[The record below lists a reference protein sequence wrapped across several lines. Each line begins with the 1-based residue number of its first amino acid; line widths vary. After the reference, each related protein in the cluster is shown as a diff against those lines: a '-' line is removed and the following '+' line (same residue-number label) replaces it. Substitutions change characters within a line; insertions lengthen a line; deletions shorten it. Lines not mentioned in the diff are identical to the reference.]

1 MIGLDVLGF
10 QVTQPV
16 VAKRFYDAPGPPP
29 VTVQRSGPD
38 PGGYVVFQPGIKEG
52 LKGILA
58 GSYVKPA
65 VHLVQD
71 LGQPAF
77 GTLIRPRLRKRYGA
91 RPQRSQKLVNGEDLE
106 LAVGLSPI
114 SISSLKGALLGS
126 FEPRAPLSLLP
137 GRGSLPSVR
146 PVESPPS
153 ICRSGE

>member
-1 MIGLDVLGF
+1 MVGLDVLGF

-38 PGGYVVFQPGIKEG
+38 PGGYVVSEPGLKEG
-52 LKGILA
+52 PKGILA

-77 GTLIRPRLRKRYGA
+77 GVSLGPFDRDPLLFTP
-91 RPQRSQKLVNGEDLE
+91 
-106 LAVGLSPI
+106 AVRVFTIINDDGP
-114 SISSLKGALLGS
+114 GALGTL
-126 FEPRAPLSLLP
+126 
-137 GRGSLPSVR
+137 
-146 PVESPPS
+146 
-153 ICRSGE
+153 